1 MTPFAVTLV
10 LISALMHAGWNMV
23 LRNQRSTNMF
33 LSMSIVL
40 VVVALAP
47 ALLAELIAPS
57 VIVPVW
63 TQIVLGGCCLGI
75 YYLGMTNSYR
85 GGDFTVAYPLARAL
99 PVLIV
104 ACAELFLG
112 TPPTLVGWIGILL
125 IAGGSVI
132 LPLQSF
138 RELHLARYWNR
149 TTLWI
154 LLAAFAI
161 AGYTITDSTALREL
175 PKGLGFALRYNVFEA
190 VVAGIVYVLI
200 LLVLREN
207 APLPSRL
214 TEWWLPALAMFFVFG
229 AYTLVLWAFQSDDKA
244 SYVIGLRQISI
255 VFGVVAGA
263 YVFRERGARLR
274 IPAAVVITIGV
285 MFVALA

>member
-99 PVLIV
+99 PVVIV

-125 IAGGSVI
+125 IAGGAVI
-132 LPLQSF
+132 LPLQSVH
-138 RELHLARYWNR
+138 ELHIARYWNR

-154 LLAAFAI
+154 LFSCIRYRRLYHYRQHCATGTAQGPGIRIALQRFRGGGCWNRVRADTTGSSRGCSSTVAI
-161 AGYTITDSTALREL
+161 Y
-175 PKGLGFALRYNVFEA
+175 
-190 VVAGIVYVLI
+190 
-200 LLVLREN
+200 
-207 APLPSRL
+207 
-214 TEWWLPALAMFFVFG
+214 
-229 AYTLVLWAFQSDDKA
+229 
-244 SYVIGLRQISI
+244 
-255 VFGVVAGA
+255 
-263 YVFRERGARLR
+263 
-274 IPAAVVITIGV
+274 
-285 MFVALA
+285 